1 MVARISRPAKTAMQS
16 GQAKSRRW
24 LLEYEPAAGKTV
36 DPLMGWTSTTDA
48 QAQIRLWFGSKED
61 AVAYCERKGIAYQVI
76 EPKASAHRQVAVGAA
91 SGLAAPLQRPIRD
104 ATSATGIHTITRSSV
119 PPAGDRTGARRS
131 ATMPSADK
139 ALRHLLK

>member
-48 QAQIRLWFGSKED
+48 QAQIRLWFASKED
-61 AVAYCERKGIAYQVI
+61 AVAYCERKGIAHRVV
-76 EPKASAHRQVAVGAA
+76 EPKE
-91 SGLAAPLQRPIRD
+91 
-104 ATSATGIHTITRSSV
+104 
-119 PPAGDRTGARRS
+119 RTAKTVSYSDNFKYGRIG
-131 ATMPSADK
+131 TWT
-139 ALRHLLK
+139 H